1 MGEKLR
7 DDEQRFLHSNNLW
20 NSSKFRSQQNSK
32 VNERSIDRNDNLTR
46 FGNVFPR
53 FVIPSSNDA
62 RIRSSQELNSIRKRV
77 PPTNSRISYPKRATR
92 NSLARRTYR
101 IPMNNSRFD
110 DVDGTALGQNSG
122 FSGRKEAF
130 SPALLAKV
138 ESTTPFDH
146 VAAIKKITDSLLAR
160 DVPKLS
166 FSENENSVETPLPS
180 SISPTH
186 AHQSSVNRYWT
197 SKRSNRTKIRR
208 PSSPHLQSNSK
219 KKNNQNKITGNKNN
233 SSFDSSLKNWPNTGV
248 QNAEDFHNYD
258 KYTSP
263 VEHDPIK
270 LEIAHDPPIRNS
282 SFDHH
287 APVSQRPISNLQ
299 EIVHWMKI
307 PAFVTNGSHILEV
320 EKIDNPVSVAFDS
333 LYQNLE
339 PNEPSNL
346 PNKPQIP
353 RPGFIYPVH
362 RPSHVTNNV
371 IPNRLENVFDPSR
384 NKSENL
390 LVRNPQTH
398 VSQNTVVHFINLDSR
413 RPDNASRVPPAH
425 VRPISSSNAF
435 VSPSPS
441 PIPPQSYPSSST
453 SKPGGPN
460 RVHIGFTSYEESNN
474 PSSNRKPQTPV
485 VTYDQNCPTILI
497 NSYTRINNTIQ
508 SKQGCTDLNIVINS
522 HVFNSNVYKS
532 STPSPSTTDHRIDS
546 ENYQN
551 YQVDKYVGTSGSVV
565 DDYYRPVPIYR
576 PPTPQ
581 NDPQENVQIL
591 EQNPVN
597 SDFEVVQDTQISITS
612 SGQVAQT
619 DSDSVETIGQAND
632 PSPPINSLVR
642 PAAAPPVNSNSDA
655 STGSSSLSPAN
666 ALPSA
671 SLSRPIQDEDEDEDY
686 DLSPTGI
693 MDSITSAFAYLTF
706 DPLHYGFFSL
716 AAAPFT
722 ALAAGI
728 LGVVTFLYPWLFPSS
743 FGFAR
748 ANDNAGNGYWS
759 GFEEVVRQSMERYG
773 RMNEWKS
780 KRKKRKR

>member
-1 MGEKLR
+1 
-7 DDEQRFLHSNNLW
+7 
-20 NSSKFRSQQNSK
+20 
-32 VNERSIDRNDNLTR
+32 
-46 FGNVFPR
+46 
-53 FVIPSSNDA
+53 
-62 RIRSSQELNSIRKRV
+62 
-77 PPTNSRISYPKRATR
+77 
-92 NSLARRTYR
+92 
-101 IPMNNSRFD
+101 MNNSRFD
-110 DVDGTALGQNSG
+110 DDDDDGTALGQNSG
-122 FSGRKEAF
+122 FSSRKEAF
-130 SPALLAKV
+130 SPTLLAKV

-160 DVPKLS
+160 GVPKLS
-166 FSENENSVETPLPS
+166 FNENKNSVENPLPS

-186 AHQSSVNRYWT
+186 AHQSSINRHWT

-208 PSSPHLQSNSK
+208 PSSPHLPSNSK
-219 KKNNQNKITGNKNN
+219 KKNNQNKIVNKND
-233 SSFDSSLKNWPNTGV
+233 SSFDSSLKNWPNTGI

-270 LEIAHDPPIRNS
+270 LEIAHDPLIRNS
-282 SFDHH
+282 SFDHQ

-307 PAFVTNGSHILEV
+307 PAFVTNGSHIV
-320 EKIDNPVSVAFDS
+320 EAEQIDNPVSVAFDS
-333 LYQNLE
+333 VYQNLE

-346 PNKPQIP
+346 PNKLQIP
-353 RPGFIYPVH
+353 RPGFVYPVH
-362 RPSHVTNNV
+362 RPSHATENV
-371 IPNRLENVFDPSR
+371 PNRLENVLDPSR
-384 NKSENL
+384 NKSKNP

-413 RPDNASRVPPAH
+413 RPDNASRIPPAH
-425 VRPISSSNAF
+425 VQPISSSNAF
-435 VSPSPS
+435 VSPSPL
-441 PIPPQSYPSSST
+441 PILPQSYPSSST

-460 RVHIGFTSYEESNN
+460 RVHIGFTSYEENKNPLSNQ
-474 PSSNRKPQTPV
+474 KPQTPV

-508 SKQGCTDLNIVINS
+508 SKEGCTDLNIVINS

-532 STPSPSTTDHRIDS
+532 STPSPTDHKIGS

-551 YQVDKYVGTSGSVV
+551 YHVDQVDKYVGVSGPAV

-581 NDPQENVQIL
+581 NDPQENDQIL
-591 EQNPVN
+591 ENEQNEV
-597 SDFEVVQDTQISITS
+597 SDFEVVQDTQISITN
-612 SGQVAQT
+612 SGQVAQA
-619 DSDSVETIGQAND
+619 DSNSVEMVDQAND
-632 PSPPINSLVR
+632 PPSVNSLVR
-642 PAAAPPVNSNSDA
+642 PAVAPPANSNSDA
-655 STGSSSLSPAN
+655 STGSSLSPASS
-666 ALPSA
+666 LPSA
-671 SLSRPIQDEDEDEDY
+671 SLSRPIEDEDEDEDF

-748 ANDNAGNGYWS
+748 ANDNTENGYWS
-759 GFEEVVRQSMERYG
+759 GFEEVIRQSMERYG
-773 RMNEWKS
+773 RVNEWKS

>member
-1 MGEKLR
+1 
-7 DDEQRFLHSNNLW
+7 
-20 NSSKFRSQQNSK
+20 
-32 VNERSIDRNDNLTR
+32 
-46 FGNVFPR
+46 
-53 FVIPSSNDA
+53 
-62 RIRSSQELNSIRKRV
+62 
-77 PPTNSRISYPKRATR
+77 
-92 NSLARRTYR
+92 
-101 IPMNNSRFD
+101 MNNSRFD
-110 DVDGTALGQNSG
+110 DDDGTALGQNSG
-122 FSGRKEAF
+122 FLGRKEAF
-130 SPALLAKV
+130 SPTLLAKV

-160 DVPKLS
+160 GVPKLS
-166 FSENENSVETPLPS
+166 FNENENSVENPHSS

-186 AHQSSVNRYWT
+186 AHQSSINRHWT

-208 PSSPHLQSNSK
+208 PSPPHLSSNSK
-219 KKNNQNKITGNKNN
+219 KKNNQNKIVNKNN
-233 SSFDSSLKNWPNTGV
+233 SSFDSSLKNWPNTGI

-258 KYTSP
+258 KYTSS
-263 VEHDPIK
+263 VERDPIK

-287 APVSQRPISNLQ
+287 SVSQRPISNLQ

-307 PAFVTNGSHILEV
+307 PAFVTNGSHIV
-320 EKIDNPVSVAFDS
+320 EAEQIDNPVSVAFDS

-353 RPGFIYPVH
+353 RPGFVYPVH
-362 RPSHVTNNV
+362 RPDYTENV
-371 IPNRLENVFDPSR
+371 VPNRLENVLDPSR
-384 NKSENL
+384 NKSENP

-413 RPDNASRVPPAH
+413 RPDNASRIPPAH
-425 VRPISSSNAF
+425 IRPISSSNAF
-435 VSPSPS
+435 VSPSPP

-474 PSSNRKPQTPV
+474 PLSNRKPQTPV

-532 STPSPSTTDHRIDS
+532 STPSPSTTDHKIDS

-551 YQVDKYVGTSGSVV
+551 YHVDKYVGASGTVV

-581 NDPQENVQIL
+581 NDPQVNEQIL
-591 EQNPVN
+591 EQNQVQ
-597 SDFEVVQDTQISITS
+597 SDTDFEVVQDTQISITN
-612 SGQVAQT
+612 SGQVGQT
-619 DSDSVETIGQAND
+619 DSDSAGTIGQTND
-632 PSPPINSLVR
+632 PSPVNSLVR
-642 PAAAPPVNSNSDA
+642 PAVAPPANSNSDA

-666 ALPSA
+666 SLPSA
-671 SLSRPIQDEDEDEDY
+671 SLSRPIEDEDEDEDY

-748 ANDNAGNGYWS
+748 ANDNTGNGYWS